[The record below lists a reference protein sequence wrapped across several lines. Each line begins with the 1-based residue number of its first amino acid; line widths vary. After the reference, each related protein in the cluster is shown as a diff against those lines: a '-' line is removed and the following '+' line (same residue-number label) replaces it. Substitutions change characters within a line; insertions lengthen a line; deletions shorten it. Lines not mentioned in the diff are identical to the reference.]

1 MTQTTLQKLSTQL
14 DNEIKRN
21 TLGGIQYYGL
31 LQAKQLATNLLT
43 ESRLEIEEAY
53 NNAKNYPSTD
63 CDGSKY
69 YFMNYITN
77 D

>member
-1 MTQTTLQKLSTQL
+1 MKQTTLQKLIKEL
-14 DNEIKRN
+14 DKEIKRN

-31 LQAKQLATNLLT
+31 LQAKGMAVNLLN
-43 ESRLEIEEAY
+43 EGRLEIEQAY
-53 NNAKNYPSTD
+53 DAGKNYPDS
-63 CDGSKY
+63 DGSKY

>member
-1 MTQTTLQKLSTQL
+1 MKQTSLQKLIAQL
-14 DNEIKRN
+14 ENEIKRN

-31 LQAKQLATNLLT
+31 LQAKELATNLLI
-43 ESRLEIEEAY
+43 ENRLEIEAAY
-53 NNAKNYPSTD
+53 DSAKNYPD
-63 CDGSKY
+63 ADGSKY

>member
-1 MTQTTLQKLSTQL
+1 MTQTTLQKLISQL
-14 DNEIKRN
+14 DKEIKRN

-31 LQAKQLATNLLT
+31 LQAKQLAVNLLT
-43 ESRLEIEEAY
+43 ESRLEIEQAY
-53 NNAKNYPSTD
+53 DNAKNYPSPD

-69 YFMNYITN
+69 YFMTYITN